1 MNTLIA
7 IRERFDAIV
16 REYQEQLGTTHRDPD
31 PAAAHSEDVGALS
44 SQVKSLEV
52 QKDEF
57 STVNTRM
64 RQDIEHLQQ
73 LLQSCTAVAFD
84 KDGNPVLPHCSI
96 FKALSDDFVGLVKEK
111 TEAKVAEEAQGTQDT
126 TGAGAGVGKRKADA
140 MSADGVDAGVDG
152 DIKAE
157 NTTDNDDASESRKTI
172 DSHHKD
178 VVKTLVQQH
187 RVTDI
192 TGIFNPAV
200 YFQNLRKQ
208 ADEIIDLQRE
218 CTSQAQSA
226 QEAVELNNLYTSRLK
241 DLETQLSEVLMQ
253 LDAIN
258 TETIVKDTTTTVHTL
273 QMQALQEQSV
283 LLKTTLKQLE
293 ILKVLDEKKYQRL
306 LDVLKSSDDRANVS
320 EQAVVSLMER
330 LVVLQQDNE
339 KVQEELDQVTDD
351 RNCLAEI
358 LVIENDSK
366 VDDVEVLEAEAAK
379 AEQALLSTDA
389 VELRNALRRVLVSN
403 NMLKEE
409 IEKAKGVKEEK

>member
-1 MNTLIA
+1 
-7 IRERFDAIV
+7 
-16 REYQEQLGTTHRDPD
+16 
-31 PAAAHSEDVGALS
+31 
-44 SQVKSLEV
+44 
-52 QKDEF
+52 
-57 STVNTRM
+57 
-64 RQDIEHLQQ
+64 
-73 LLQSCTAVAFD
+73 
-84 KDGNPVLPHCSI
+84 
-96 FKALSDDFVGLVKEK
+96 
-111 TEAKVAEEAQGTQDT
+111 
-126 TGAGAGVGKRKADA
+126 
-140 MSADGVDAGVDG
+140 
-152 DIKAE
+152 
-157 NTTDNDDASESRKTI
+157 
-172 DSHHKD
+172 
-178 VVKTLVQQH
+178 
-187 RVTDI
+187 
-192 TGIFNPAV
+192 
-200 YFQNLRKQ
+200 
-208 ADEIIDLQRE
+208 
-218 CTSQAQSA
+218 
-226 QEAVELNNLYTSRLK
+226 
-241 DLETQLSEVLMQ
+241 MQ